1 MSKTKILRALKAKSP
16 TILTICAAV
25 GFVSTVVLV
34 AKAAPKAAKKVEKMR
49 EPVTVY
55 YDNEPVTVTPP
66 EPTKKDIIKAVWKDF
81 IPAAAVGV
89 GTLVCIFGA
98 NMLSRHS
105 QAMITSAYAVL
116 NNQYQRYS
124 DAVKRKFGEETH
136 EEILNS
142 TELVAPKD
150 ITIAETVKDTAIA
163 FDPEDENEVL
173 FYDLMSK
180 RYFKSTIGR
189 VMNAIHQINRNL
201 CLGGDPEVNLYY
213 DFLGLDDVE
222 YGDNIG
228 WTIDSMYWI
237 DFEIF
242 KQKVDDDTL
251 ECYVI
256 NPIFWPEP
264 FETT

>member
-1 MSKTKILRALKAKSP
+1 MNKTKILRALKAKSP

-34 AKAAPKAAKKVEKMR
+34 AKAAPKAAKKVEELTIR
-49 EPVTVY
+49 PVDDMQV
-55 YDNEPVTVTPP
+55 EVLPS
-66 EPTKKDIIKAVWKDF
+66 KKDILKAVWKDF

-124 DAVKRKFGEETH
+124 DAVKRKFGEESH
-136 EEILNS
+136 EEILKS
-142 TELVAPKD
+142 TELELPKD
-150 ITIAETVKDTAIA
+150 ITIAETVKDSAIA

-222 YGDNIG
+222 YGDKIG
-228 WTIDSMYWI
+228 WTLDSMYWI

-242 KQKVDDDTL
+242 KQRVDDDTL

-264 FETT
+264 FEAE